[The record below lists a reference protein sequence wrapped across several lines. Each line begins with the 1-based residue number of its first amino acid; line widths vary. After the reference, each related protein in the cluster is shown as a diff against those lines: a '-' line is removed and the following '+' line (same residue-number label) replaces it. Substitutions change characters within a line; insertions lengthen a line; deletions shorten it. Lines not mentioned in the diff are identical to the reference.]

1 MSCGSPI
8 IIGDGC
14 GTEIN
19 YGEAIEL
26 FFEYRN
32 EDDTPIDLSTS
43 SVSIYSSSPDAIK
56 NLGSVTIV
64 DAVSG
69 KVRFFLSSGAAL
81 NLRSGINNRF
91 KIQTVFGDLSTDIT
105 PEIYLKVT

>member
-14 GTEIN
+14 GTQIN

-26 FFEYRN
+26 FLAYRN
-32 EDDTPIDLSTS
+32 EDDTPIDLTSS
-43 SVSIYSSSPDAIK
+43 SVSIYSSSPSAIK
-56 NLGSVTIV
+56 DLGSVTIV
-64 DAVSG
+64 DAVAGS
-69 KVRFFLSSGAAL
+69 VRFFLSAGAAL
-81 NLRSGINNRF
+81 NLRNGINNRF
-91 KIQTVFGDLSTDIT
+91 KIRTVFGDLSTDIT

>member
-14 GTEIN
+14 NTQIN
-19 YGEAIEL
+19 YGESIEL
-26 FFEYRN
+26 FLEYRN

-43 SVSIYSSSPDAIK
+43 SVSVYSSSPSAIK
-56 NLGSVTIV
+56 DLGTVEIV
-64 DAVSG
+64 DAEAGS
-69 KVRFFLSSGAAL
+69 VRFFLSAEDSL
-81 NLRSGINNRF
+81 NLRKGINNRF
-91 KIQTVFGDLSTDIT
+91 KIETVFGDLSTDIT